1 MITRH
6 SGLSVEGV
14 LLPKL
19 DEFYERLVEWDGDLP
34 AGLIDK
40 LQELRDTLQG
50 GAKGTP
56 FSKVEYSTF
65 QKLNISHG
73 LLDLSDAK
81 KQETEG
87 LGQAEPPACTI
98 PMHMTQRLIHL
109 VRDHVSMAARPDVL
123 INVILLRLVSVMR
136 SDDMEVNIVPG
147 IDIPPT
153 TFHQDSGNHSFS
165 GAVDFFVVK
174 NPVLWT
180 SCYLVDP
187 VISSLDR
194 LAKGFVVFAAKRES
208 FKDTFPQAA
217 VAAASFCEIKHLS
230 TIRGCVTSGERWLF
244 FVYEKNL
251 DGGPR
256 GVVRTSLIFELER
269 ELNGLALILG
279 LLRDWADN
287 ATESHLSFFTHLV

>member
-1 MITRH
+1 
-6 SGLSVEGV
+6 
-14 LLPKL
+14 
-19 DEFYERLVEWDGDLP
+19 
-34 AGLIDK
+34 
-40 LQELRDTLQG
+40 
-50 GAKGTP
+50 
-56 FSKVEYSTF
+56 VEYSTF

-109 VRDHVSMAARPDVL
+109 VRDHVSMAVCDFSLNDCLPNVLPNKARPDVL

-180 SCYLVDP
+180 S
-187 VISSLDR
+187 
-194 LAKGFVVFAAKRES
+194 E
-208 FKDTFPQAA
+208 
-217 VAAASFCEIKHLS
+217 
-230 TIRGCVTSGERWLF
+230 
-244 FVYEKNL
+244 
-251 DGGPR
+251 
-256 GVVRTSLIFELER
+256 
-269 ELNGLALILG
+269 
-279 LLRDWADN
+279 
-287 ATESHLSFFTHLV
+287 